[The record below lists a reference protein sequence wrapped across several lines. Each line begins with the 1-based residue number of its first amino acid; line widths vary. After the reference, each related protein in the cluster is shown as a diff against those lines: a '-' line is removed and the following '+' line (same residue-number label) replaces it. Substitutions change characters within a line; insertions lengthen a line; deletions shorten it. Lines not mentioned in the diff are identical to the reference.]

1 MSYLSGECSPSDRVL
16 LYRHRKVAPV
26 SELLSHIPHRVPQI
40 LINRDPVPHVMQHV
54 DLALLGDCDAIIDW
68 IGHEMQ
74 TPSSSPMP
82 GAERPALGTNSDAQ
96 RTAVS
101 QKPRLALPEGMDN
114 VWLFEGANEE
124 HRWMTRMRELIAEE
138 QKEEPE
144 SLPAE
149 PADA

>member
-1 MSYLSGECSPSDRVL
+1 ML
-16 LYRHRKVAPV
+16 HRRQQVAPV

-68 IGHEMQ
+68 IGAQMQ
-74 TPSSSPMP
+74 GQVQTVAPVS
-82 GAERPALGTNSDAQ
+82 GAEPVPSTGDGLPASSKSKEQEAAALREPS
-96 RTAVS
+96 
-101 QKPRLALPEGMDN
+101 LALPEGMDN

-138 QKEEPE
+138 REEGPE
-144 SLPAE
+144 SQPAAQA
-149 PADA
+149 PA